1 MNLGVA
7 ITTSARRDPEATAVF
22 AGERE
27 LTYAELDERTNRL
40 ANVLIDRFQ
49 LDRGERVALLVHN
62 RPAVVEVLGGCA
74 KAGVTYCGLNFRLGD
89 PEYDSIFENAAPRL
103 LITEAEQRER
113 ADRLGERFAIPVIDV
128 DVDAGDP
135 DHYEGLLAAASA
147 EVPPVVHEVRPS
159 DDFCIVYT
167 SGTTGR
173 PKGVLFDVNAVM
185 QHGTVAALEY
195 ELSASS
201 RWLMAIPHNSSL
213 QITLVP
219 LLLVGGAVGFSDTR
233 GFDPTQFAAE
243 VRLTR
248 ATHTFLVPTM
258 LFRVLEAGLDGSTM
272 PTLETIGY
280 GSSPIPPDR
289 VRDLVNA
296 FGPIFIQLYGMAE
309 IASIGTMLRK
319 GDHARALAGEP
330 HLLSSAGRPSYAVDV
345 RVVDEERRD
354 VAVGERGE
362 VIFASA
368 YVMKGY
374 YRDEERTRE
383 SLIDGW
389 MHSGDIAEISADGF
403 LFIVDRKKDL
413 IIRGGFNILP
423 SEVENALYRHP
434 AILEAAVV
442 GSPDPEW
449 GEAVRA
455 FVACKEGSS
464 TTAEELTAWCRS
476 EGLPSIKIPESIEIM
491 ESLPKNAVGKIAKR
505 DLRDQGWAG
514 TRRV

>member
-7 ITTSARRDPEATAVF
+7 ITTSARRDPGATAVF
-22 AGERE
+22 AGEQE
-27 LTYAELDERTNRL
+27 LSYAELEERANRL
-40 ANVLIDRFQ
+40 ANVLIDHFG
-49 LDRGERVALLVHN
+49 LERGDRVALLVHN

-89 PEYDSIFENAAPRL
+89 PEYDAIFENAGPRL

-113 ADRLGERFAIPVIDV
+113 GDRLGKQFGIPVIDV
-128 DVDAGDP
+128 DDDDP
-135 DHYEGLLAAASA
+135 GHYEGLLAAAST
-147 EVPPVVHEVRPS
+147 EVPPVVHEVRPA

-173 PKGVLFDVNAVM
+173 PKGVRFDVNAVM

-219 LLLVGGAVGFSDTR
+219 LLLVGGAIGFSDTR
-233 GFDPTQFAAE
+233 GFDPVRFAAE
-243 VRLTR
+243 VRQTR

-258 LFRVLEAGLDGSTM
+258 LFRVLEAGLDRSSM

-289 VRDLVNA
+289 VRDLVSA

-319 GDHARALAGEP
+319 NDHARALAGESQ
-330 HLLSSAGRPSYAVDV
+330 LLSSAGRPSYAVDV
-345 RVVDEERRD
+345 RVVDDEGRD

-374 YRDEERTRE
+374 YRDDEQTRE

-389 MHSGDIAEISADGF
+389 MHSGDIAELSADGF
-403 LFIVDRKKDL
+403 LYIVDRKKDL

-423 SEVENALYRHP
+423 SEIETVLYRHP
-434 AILEAAVV
+434 AVLEAAVV
-442 GSPDPEW
+442 GAPDAEW
-449 GEAVRA
+449 GEAVRG
-455 FVACKEGSS
+455 FVALKEGSAP
-464 TTAEELTAWCRS
+464 TGEELTSWCRS

-505 DLRDQGWAG
+505 SLRDRSWVGA
-514 TRRV
+514 RRV

>member
-7 ITTSARRDPEATAVF
+7 ITTSAQRNPEATAVF
-22 AGERE
+22 AGEQE
-27 LTYAELDERTNRL
+27 LSYAELEDRTNRL
-40 ANVLIDRFQ
+40 ANMLIDHFGIG
-49 LDRGERVALLVHN
+49 RGDRVALLVHN

-74 KAGVTYCGLNFRLGD
+74 KAGITYCGLNFRLGEL
-89 PEYDSIFENAAPRL
+89 EYDSIFQNARPRL
-103 LITEAEQRER
+103 LITEAEQRDL
-113 ADRLGERFAIPVIDV
+113 ADRLGERFGIPVV
-128 DVDAGDP
+128 DVDAD
-135 DHYEGLLAAASA
+135 YEGLLAAASH
-147 EVPPVVHEVRPS
+147 EVPPVVHEVRPT

-173 PKGVLFDVNAVM
+173 PKGVLFDVNAIM

-213 QITLVP
+213 QITMVP
-219 LLLVGGAVGFSDTR
+219 LLLVGGAIGFSDTR
-233 GFDPTQFAAE
+233 GFDPERFAAE

-258 LFRVLEAGLDGSTM
+258 LFRVLEAGLDASSM

-289 VRDLVNA
+289 VHDLVAA

-330 HLLSSAGRPSYAVDV
+330 QLLSSAGRASYAVDV
-345 RVVDEERRD
+345 RVVDDARHD

-389 MHSGDIAEISADGF
+389 MYSGDIAEMSTDGF
-403 LFIVDRKKDL
+403 LYIVDRKKDL

-423 SEVENALYRHP
+423 SEVENVLYRHP

-442 GSPDPEW
+442 GTPDPEW

-455 FVACKEGSS
+455 FVACKQGVS
-464 TTAEELTAWCRS
+464 TTSEELTAWCRS
-476 EGLPSIKIPESIEIM
+476 EGLPSIKVPESIEII

-505 DLRDQGWAG
+505 DLRDQSWVGA
-514 TRRV
+514 RRV

>member
-22 AGERE
+22 EGERE
-27 LTYAELDERTNRL
+27 LTYAELEDRSNRL
-40 ANVLIDRFQ
+40 ANMLIDHFR
-49 LDRGERVALLVHN
+49 LDRGDRVALLVHN
-62 RPAVVEVLGGCA
+62 RAAVVEVLGGCA
-74 KAGVTYCGLNFRLGD
+74 KAGVTYCGLNFRLGE
-89 PEYDSIFENAAPRL
+89 PEYDSIFENAQPRL
-103 LITEAEQRER
+103 LITEAEQREL
-113 ADRLGERFAIPVIDV
+113 ADRLGKRFAIPVIDV
-128 DVDAGDP
+128 DAGEAGQ
-135 DHYEGLLAAASA
+135 YEALLAAASA
-147 EVPPVVHEVRPS
+147 EIPPVVHEVRPS

-185 QHGTVAALEY
+185 QHATVAALEY

-213 QITLVP
+213 QITIVP
-219 LLLVGGAVGFSDTR
+219 LLLVGGAIGFSDTR
-233 GFDPTQFAAE
+233 GFAPDRFAAE

-258 LFRVLEAGLDGSTM
+258 LFRVLETGLDRSSM

-289 VRDLVNA
+289 VRDLVDA

-319 GDHARALAGEP
+319 ADHARALAGEER
-330 HLLSSAGRPSYAVDV
+330 LLASAGRASYAVDV
-345 RVVDEERRD
+345 RVVDDARRD
-354 VAVGERGE
+354 VGVGERGE
-362 VIFASA
+362 VIFAAA

-389 MHSGDIAEISADGF
+389 MHSGDIAEMSADGF
-403 LFIVDRKKDL
+403 LYIVDRKKDL
-413 IIRGGFNILP
+413 IIRGGFNIVP
-423 SEVENALYRHP
+423 TEVENTLYRHP

-442 GSPDPEW
+442 GAPDPEW

-455 FVACKEGSS
+455 FVACKQGASA
-464 TTAEELTAWCRS
+464 TPEELVAWCRS
-476 EGLPSIKIPESIEIM
+476 EGLPSIKVPERIEIL

-505 DLRDQGWAG
+505 DLRDQSWSGA
-514 TRRV
+514 RRV